1 MPLGPSPPRYA
12 NLAADPR
19 QDVVEAIGSRM
30 AALVDG
36 QVDLEVESKEMK
48 EEAQARREVNGA

>member
-1 MPLGPSPPRYA
+1 M
-12 NLAADPR
+12 
-19 QDVVEAIGSRM
+19 EAIGSRM